1 MAIYK
6 RGRIWWI
13 DFYDQRRNRVQESS
27 QSSNRR
33 EAEKLLSLR
42 QADVMRG
49 NYQLPCKITLD
60 EFGRKYLEYAKANK
74 RSWERDVP
82 MLSHFKG
89 FFGNRLLSEIAPAD
103 MEGYKNYRCTLVKKS
118 TVNRELTLMKRLF
131 NLASVWDLFNGK
143 NPVCRVRFFHED
155 NIRLRTLSL
164 DEETRLLF
172 HAAPYLQDLIRFALH
187 TGMRIGEIFSL
198 CWNDVDL
205 AQGIISVRAQKTG
218 NTRKVPINDVTR
230 RILDF
235 QFLGRRSE
243 FVFYNPDTGKPFC
256 DLKGGFK
263 QACKKAGISDVTW
276 HTLRHT
282 FASRLVGRGVDI
294 VTVQELLGHSTVTMT
309 MRYAHTNLQAKQAA
323 VKALAPC
330 SDNLVTMPRKSRFN
344 LQNVTAQV

>member
-1 MAIYK
+1 
-6 RGRIWWI
+6 
-13 DFYDQRRNRVQESS
+13 
-27 QSSNRR
+27 
-33 EAEKLLSLR
+33 
-42 QADVMRG
+42 
-49 NYQLPCKITLD
+49 
-60 EFGRKYLEYAKANK
+60 
-74 RSWERDVP
+74 
-82 MLSHFKG
+82 
-89 FFGNRLLSEIAPAD
+89 

-198 CWNDVDL
+198 CWDDVDL

-218 NTRKVPINDVTR
+218 NTRKVPINEVTR

-256 DLKGGFK
+256 DLKAGFK
-263 QACKKAGISDVTW
+263 LACKKAGISDVTW

-323 VKALAPC
+323 VKVLAPC
-330 SDNLVTMPRKSRFN
+330 SDNLVTMPRKARFN
-344 LQNVTAQV
+344 LQNVTAQA